1 MRELLFFS
9 KNKNKI
15 FEIQNLLYDIETKL
29 LDLSDFPKIQSPLEI
44 GKTFEENAKIK
55 AMYGYKIFNKPCFAD
70 DSGICIE
77 AMQNDPGI
85 RSKEFLE
92 INGSLSDAFKK
103 IIYKIKKS
111 NNDNAFF
118 KTSICLV
125 LNEKKILYFNGQI
138 EGKISRTIK
147 GVGGFGYDPIF
158 IPEKEKETFAEMSTN
173 KKNSLSH
180 RYIAIQKLKEYLSN
194 LK

>member
-1 MRELLFFS
+1 MKIIFATH
-9 KNKNKI
+9 NKNKVEELKQI
-15 FEIQNLLYDIETKL
+15 VPSKYSLLSLNDIGCIKEIKETGSTL
-29 LDLSDFPKIQSPLEI
+29 
-44 GKTFEENAKIK
+44 EENAKIK

-125 LNEKKILYFNGQI
+125 LNEKKIF
-138 EGKISRTIK
+138 
-147 GVGGFGYDPIF
+147 
-158 IPEKEKETFAEMSTN
+158 
-173 KKNSLSH
+173 SH
-180 RYIAIQKLKEYLSN
+180 KFK
-194 LK
+194 